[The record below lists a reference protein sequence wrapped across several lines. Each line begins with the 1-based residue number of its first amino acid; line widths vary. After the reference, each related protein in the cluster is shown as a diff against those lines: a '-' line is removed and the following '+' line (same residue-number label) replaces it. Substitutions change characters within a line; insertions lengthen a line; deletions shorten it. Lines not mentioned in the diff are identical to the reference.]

1 MPCYFTYTL
10 YTETVDSDRIEY
22 LIDAANALGYSV
34 TPTSSGYRLGEID
47 AVLEGSDYKLSSR
60 NTFNNLMQEFGA
72 LSTMANLA
80 LQGVTV
86 DREDVNAGTA
96 EHKIRLVV
104 TQ

>member
-72 LSTMANLA
+72 LSTKANLA
-80 LQGVTV
+80 MQGVTV